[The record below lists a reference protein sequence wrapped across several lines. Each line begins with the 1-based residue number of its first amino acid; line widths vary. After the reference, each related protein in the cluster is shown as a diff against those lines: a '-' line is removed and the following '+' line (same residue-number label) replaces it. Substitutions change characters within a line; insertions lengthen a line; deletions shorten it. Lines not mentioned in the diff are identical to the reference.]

1 VWWVVHGNAAIT
13 LLGWARYCSRGR
25 WMPYHQQVAGVP
37 WRELRPTLQLL
48 FLTMSRT
55 ASTACALCALGAV
68 ALFRGGT
75 RTARRHALQLL
86 LALYGAIGVAAW
98 HLHRASGH
106 KANTPWKVCLLSV
119 ASILGA
125 LKLEA
130 RDDATHF

>member
-1 VWWVVHGNAAIT
+1 MWWVVHGNAAIT

-48 FLTMSRT
+48 FLTMS
-55 ASTACALCALGAV
+55 
-68 ALFRGGT
+68 